1 MDLHLRAAA
10 VAATLVLL
18 LLVLELVR
26 RRRLLERYAL
36 VWMAVTGLLIL
47 LALWDGLLTSVAS
60 VIGISYPPS
69 ALFLIAFG
77 FVILLLLHFSVA
89 VSRLTDQ
96 SKVLAQQLALLD
108 ERVRRQ
114 EEGNA
119 LTSEAAGQARP
130 TVRLHR
136 WCEVQPGEI
145 RLPDEAG
152 RDVRATTGTGRARR
166 LVR

>member
-47 LALWDGLLTSVAS
+47 LALWDGLLTGVAS

-119 LTSEAAGQARP
+119 LTSEAAELERS
-130 TVRLHR
+130 
-136 WCEVQPGEI
+136 
-145 RLPDEAG
+145 
-152 RDVRATTGTGRARR
+152 RA
-166 LVR
+166 

>member
-1 MDLHLRAAA
+1 MDLHLRAVA
-10 VAATLVLL
+10 VAAVLLLL

-36 VWMAVTGLLIL
+36 VWMAVTALLIL
-47 LALWDGLLTSVAS
+47 LALWDGLLTRVAS

-114 EEGNA
+114 EEREA
-119 LTSEAAGQARP
+119 LSSEAAELERS
-130 TVRLHR
+130 
-136 WCEVQPGEI
+136 
-145 RLPDEAG
+145 
-152 RDVRATTGTGRARR
+152 RA
-166 LVR
+166 